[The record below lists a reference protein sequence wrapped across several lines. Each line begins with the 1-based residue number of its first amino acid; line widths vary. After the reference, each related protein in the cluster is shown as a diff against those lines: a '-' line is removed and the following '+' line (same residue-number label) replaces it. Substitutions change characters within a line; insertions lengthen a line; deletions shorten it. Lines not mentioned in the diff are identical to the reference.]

1 MKIILIS
8 IIFLL
13 AFFSDLL
20 VLTNTN
26 NTNLCVSDDY
36 IESFKNITFIF
47 LPDYVST
54 KIRKTNIV
62 EIKSGYIYDSN
73 SATCKLINTNPLTP
87 DENGFDYG
95 NARNSF
101 SFSYG
106 FMGYLF
112 KFLISIGL
120 IISFRWLFMEFL
132 ILLYLKL

>member
-8 IIFLL
+8 IIFFTSL
-13 AFFSDLL
+13 FSDLL

-36 IESFKNITFIF
+36 IESSKNITFYL

-87 DENGFDYG
+87 DENGLI
-95 NARNSF
+95 
-101 SFSYG
+101 
-106 FMGYLF
+106 MGMQETHFHLAMALWGICLS
-112 KFLISIGL
+112 FLISIGL
-120 IISFRWLFMEFL
+120 IISF
-132 ILLYLKL
+132 